1 MCRAVYS
8 ARAVWLRVLSCKLNA
23 IVFRVYDDSPQG
35 AYFVLFSVV
44 AITLRFIISPKA
56 RTGRLACISGSDRL
70 SSTSMRGSQWYV
82 DSKKEQTAF
91 VLVVIQHY

>member
-8 ARAVWLRVLSCKLNA
+8 VRAVWLRVLSCKLNA

-44 AITLRFIISPKA
+44 AITLRFHYFAESQDWK
-56 RTGRLACISGSDRL
+56 TGL
-70 SSTSMRGSQWYV
+70 
-82 DSKKEQTAF
+82 
-91 VLVVIQHY
+91 H